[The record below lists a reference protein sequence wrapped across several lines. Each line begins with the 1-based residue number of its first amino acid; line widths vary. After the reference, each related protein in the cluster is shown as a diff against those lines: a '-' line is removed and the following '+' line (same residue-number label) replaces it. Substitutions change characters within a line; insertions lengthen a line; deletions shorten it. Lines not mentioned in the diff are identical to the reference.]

1 MRVRCRDFNF
11 FALGFS
17 NEVEGK
23 NVFESVQR
31 LTCVGTSLVVW
42 KGGVDGQL
50 RQISCM
56 PSFTIL
62 ARLRRRLIRGGYIS
76 PLRNLKGWD
85 WEQRQMN
92 GD

>member
-31 LTCVGTSLVVW
+31 LTCVGMSLVVW
-42 KGGVDGQL
+42 KGVLMGSFDKSVVCLLL
-50 RQISCM
+50 RSWQ
-56 PSFTIL
+56 
-62 ARLRRRLIRGGYIS
+62 G
-76 PLRNLKGWD
+76 
-85 WEQRQMN
+85 
-92 GD
+92 